1 MLVLLGVR
9 RPETSA
15 TDGLQQNFFQVVGH
29 DDAALEVLCCFACIG
44 LAACGESLLL
54 GVIEQQVLHAEFGG
68 EFTGIECCAMRL
80 LVGLELLAGC
90 VEAECLAEEPV
101 GVFYEL
107 SVL

>member
-1 MLVLLGVR
+1 MLR

-29 DDAALEVLCCFACIG
+29 NDTALEVLCRFACVC
-44 LAACGESLLL
+44 LAACGECFLL

-68 EFTGIECCAMRL
+68 ELAGVERRAMRL
-80 LVGLELLAGC
+80 LVGLELLAVG